1 MIKTFLGVSFFNIL
15 AAVLGLF
22 LNIIYGKTLT
32 ISDYGNLYFL
42 LSLLYILNYIIDG
55 GISQSIVVYSSKDHC
70 PSERH
75 EYIQFVF
82 KRYYK
87 YLILSVVLSILVSSI
102 VVYYNNLLTF
112 QNFILLFVSGIVT
125 SVTKVFISFFQ
136 GEKQW
141 FKFNISNISLN
152 FFRIAPLLLIMFLG
166 DKIGISDITWI
177 LIFSSLGQFI
187 LVLSLIYGKDKT
199 SKNEVSKNDSH
210 NLKKSFS
217 NHFYS
222 LIGITLITVI
232 ASRVDVLI
240 TKQFLSNEE
249 LGLYSMGSSLAL
261 IFPIITNSLIQVLLS
276 FSKEIDKI
284 NVLTSN
290 FLLKFIG
297 ISVIAILLFTVVP
310 TFFDWLFS
318 SRYNDSIIFFQFLSM
333 IHVIGLI
340 FTPLEVVFLVK
351 NPKKIF
357 FLKLCQLLILIL
369 IPILMIVSL
378 WTILLGVLFSRV
390 AAWLFLTYIYYHD
403 KKLFIP

>member
-1 MIKTFLGVSFFNIL
+1 
-15 AAVLGLF
+15 
-22 LNIIYGKTLT
+22 
-32 ISDYGNLYFL
+32 
-42 LSLLYILNYIIDG
+42 
-55 GISQSIVVYSSKDHC
+55 
-70 PSERH
+70 
-75 EYIQFVF
+75 
-82 KRYYK
+82 
-87 YLILSVVLSILVSSI
+87 
-102 VVYYNNLLTF
+102 
-112 QNFILLFVSGIVT
+112 VT

-310 TFFDWLFS
+310 TFFDWLFL

-351 NPKKIF
+351 KPKIIF

-369 IPILMIVSL
+369 TPILMIVSL

-403 KKLFIP
+403 KKLFIPSKA